1 MRNAKFPVF
10 SGGSNLRA
18 VSDANFSPKKGVK
31 TESGKN
37 GAFTC
42 DRFAFVIPSPCVGKV
57 PQKGSFL
64 NIQKKKTLSLEL
76 TKSGNLQGFLLS
88 CQQKKRE
95 IALFSPSFQP
105 WFLHFGR
112 FWKGIKS
119 VGSAEDGMKMGLSK
133 WKITEKVK
141 RSPYLG
147 LENPTKCPR
156 ESFCL

>member
-64 NIQKKKTLSLEL
+64 NIQKKQPYHWSL
-76 TKSGNLQGFLLS
+76 
-88 CQQKKRE
+88 QKAATCRASYCLVNK
-95 IALFSPSFQP
+95 
-105 WFLHFGR
+105 
-112 FWKGIKS
+112 KN
-119 VGSAEDGMKMGLSK
+119 
-133 WKITEKVK
+133 EK
-141 RSPYLG
+141 
-147 LENPTKCPR
+147 
-156 ESFCL
+156 